1 MNPSR
6 NPTRLT
12 GVETTQRPGYPLAL
26 LFLAV
31 AVSAVLLAMDAAA
44 ISSVQQH
51 FGDALGQALAGVVGG
66 CFWGGCFGAIVG
78 LFHHRR
84 GRGAGLGAL
93 SGAVTGALIGPL
105 CVAPQ
110 TSGESLAVTSLF
122 GSLLIVALGLLI
134 RRTVARAPQ
143 RTPVV
148 WQDEPV
154 MAEAVPS
161 PERGV

>member
-1 MNPSR
+1 MNPSHD
-6 NPTRLT
+6 PTRLS

-51 FGDALGQALAGVVGG
+51 FGDALGQALAGVVVG
-66 CFWGGCFGAIVG
+66 CFWGGCFGAILGV
-78 LFHHRR
+78 FHHRR
-84 GRGAGLGAL
+84 ARGAGLGAL
-93 SGAVTGALIGPL
+93 SGAGTGALIGPL

-110 TSGESLAVTSLF
+110 TSGERLAVTSLF

-134 RRTVARAPQ
+134 RRTVARAPRQ
-143 RTPVV
+143 MAAIWPDKPLVAEVV
-148 WQDEPV
+148 S
-154 MAEAVPS
+154 S